1 MRWGVMRGDTSPEER
16 WERRM
21 ARMPTNSRIL
31 ILLFPTAE
39 EAERWDKLEGAERL
53 QTLLVDS

>member
-1 MRWGVMRGDTSPEER
+1 MRGDTSPEER